1 MARQLVDGFR
11 ADGAKKQ
18 FLTQITWYIVINV
31 NPDGYEFTFN
41 VSFCINLLS
50 TYPDPFQEK
59 NFRVTECGE
68 KLDLRLI
75 IRHVSELTLIET
87 GTPIGLKRELQGQKI
102 KK

>member
-11 ADGAKKQ
+11 ADGAEKQ

-41 VSFCINLLS
+41 VSFRAISILVLS
-50 TYPDPFQEK
+50 KKFF
-59 NFRVTECGE
+59 FRVTECGE

-75 IRHVSELTLIET
+75 IQHVSELTLIGT
-87 GTPIGLKRELQGQKI
+87 GTPIGLKRELQGQKF